1 MKQIW
6 RIYKTDLRN
15 VAKHWAAIVIVV
27 GLMILPSLYAWF
39 NIKASWDPYGN
50 TKEVPIAVSNEDAG
64 SNLRGKDINIG
75 NEIVDSLKKNKNLG
89 WKFVDEKQAIYGV
102 ERGDYYASIT
112 IPKDFSEKIATVLD
126 ENPQKPELDYYVNEK
141 VNAIAP
147 KITAKGASG
156 ITEEISKNFVKTA
169 NGEIFKIFND
179 LGIDLETNLP
189 SIEKVKDLVFK
200 LEAQFPEMNTLMDKA
215 LDDATRAEDVVKV
228 AQKELP
234 VVESVMNDGQE
245 ALGNL
250 DKFFARNDETLNRAP
265 GTIKNNL
272 TVMKQGLDAAAEI
285 TDYLKNP
292 SFDFNLT
299 LPDPAKLPE
308 LPNIT
313 IPQIPQIPRI
323 PEIPALPEVNGEGY
337 KNIAKN
343 INQTVNNVFSS
354 IRVGTTYA
362 QGVINGLQNGNFDPE
377 KAKQDLNKVSE
388 TLQGRADSVSYLID
402 IFTKFKEFAPT
413 DSGKDF
419 FQKRI
424 DKLTNLKSAIENAN
438 GGVKDIANIIGT
450 GQEVKQDVRDAA
462 NKKLDA
468 INNLVNQAEADYN
481 ATFVAD
487 FEKAVSTAEQLK
499 DKAEGVKEGAQQL
512 RGNLNQDIKKAN
524 ELVNQTNELVNQTN
538 EALDNGREKYD
549 KAVSDYSR
557 LKTELEKAREDLSNK
572 GVNGLDST
580 KVALNDLNGQF
591 KAGWNLVN
599 DMIPVLESTNK
610 VLADVNSDKNL
621 NGTIAKLNK
630 AKDGLQK
637 GMDLT
642 DKGIDAIN
650 KGQKPAADVIESINE
665 VSKNV
670 SGQIGDILA
679 KYDSEITPNFNA
691 AIARTKE
698 MSKNT
703 SQILKEADKKLPDVK
718 KILEDSSKG
727 LVDGKKKLA
736 DIKAEMPAT
745 EKKIKELADKI
756 RDFESEEDLKDIIR
770 LLKNDVEKQ
779 SDYFANPVNLKEN
792 KLFAMPNYG
801 SAMSPFYTV
810 LALWVGALLM
820 VSLLTVEVHEEGAN
834 YKSHEIYFGRLLT
847 FLTIGLSQAFIVSMG
862 DIFLLGTYVVD
873 KFWFVLFSLF
883 IGGVFVCIVYSLV
896 SIFGNVGKSMA
907 IILLVLQVAGSG
919 GTFPIQMTPA
929 FFQAIYPFLPFTY
942 AISAIRE
949 TVGGMLWDIV
959 TRDLLV
965 LSAFVVVMIVAA
977 LLLKTPINK
986 SSEKFVENAKGS
998 KIIH

>member
-15 VAKHWAAIVIVV
+15 VAKHWAAIVIVL

-50 TKEVPIAVSNEDAG
+50 TKEVPIAVSNQDAG

-75 NEIVDSLKKNKNLG
+75 DEIVDSLKKNKNLG
-89 WKFVDEKQAIYGV
+89 WKFVDQKQAIYGV

-234 VVESVMNDGQE
+234 VVESVINDGQDT
-245 ALGNL
+245 LKSL
-250 DKFFARNDETLNRAP
+250 DAFFARNDETLNRAP

-272 TVMKQGLDAAAEI
+272 IAMQTGLNGAAAI
-285 TDYLKNP
+285 TDFLKNP
-292 SFDFNLT
+292 SVDFNLA
-299 LPDPAKLPE
+299 LPDPSKFPV

-313 IPQIPQIPRI
+313 IPQIP
-323 PEIPALPEVNGEGY
+323 ELPQVNGQLY
-337 KNIAKN
+337 KDIAKN
-343 INQTVNNVFSS
+343 IDQTVNNVFGS

-388 TLQGRADSVSYLID
+388 NLQGRVDSVSYLID
-402 IFTKFKEFAPT
+402 VFTKFKESAPT

-419 FQKRI
+419 FQRRI

-450 GQEVKQDVRDAA
+450 GQEVKQDVRDAT

-499 DKAEGVKEGAQQL
+499 DKAGNAQQ
-512 RGNLNQDIKKAN
+512 NLNQEIKKVN
-524 ELVNQTNELVNQTN
+524 EI
-538 EALDNGREKYD
+538 LDNGREGYD
-549 KAVSDYSR
+549 QAVNNYSR
-557 LKTELEKAREDLSNK
+557 LKTELGKAREDLNNK
-572 GVNGLDST
+572 GINGLDST
-580 KVALNDLNGQF
+580 KVALNDIRGELQ
-591 KAGWNLVN
+591 AGKNLVN
-599 DMIPVLESTNK
+599 DMIPVMENANK
-610 VLADVNSDKNL
+610 VLADVNSDKNM
-621 NGTIAKLNK
+621 NNTIAKLNK
-630 AKDGLQK
+630 LKDGFQK
-637 GMDLT
+637 GIDLT

-650 KGQKPAADVIESINE
+650 KGQKPAADVIESINA
-665 VSKNV
+665 VSK
-670 SGQIGDILA
+670 STSAQIGDILA

-718 KILEDSSKG
+718 KLLEDSSKG
-727 LVDGKKKLA
+727 LVDGRKKLA
-736 DIKAEMPAT
+736 DIKAEMPET
-745 EKKIKELADKI
+745 EKKIKELANKI

>member
-50 TKEVPIAVSNEDAG
+50 TKEVPIAVSNQDAG

-75 NEIVDSLKKNKNLG
+75 DEIVDSLKKNKKLG

-215 LDDATRAEDVVKV
+215 LDDATRAEDIVKV

-234 VVESVMNDGQE
+234 VVESVINDGQDT
-245 ALGNL
+245 LKSL
-250 DKFFARNDETLNRAP
+250 DAFFARNDETLNRAP

-272 TVMKQGLDAAAEI
+272 IAMQTGLNSAAAI
-285 TDYLKNP
+285 TDFLKNP
-292 SFDFNLT
+292 SFDFNMA
-299 LPDPAKLPE
+299 LPDPSKFPV

-313 IPQIPQIPRI
+313 IPQIP
-323 PEIPALPEVNGEGY
+323 ELPQVNGQLY
-337 KNIAKN
+337 KDIAKN
-343 INQTVNNVFSS
+343 IDQTVNNVFGS

-388 TLQGRADSVSYLID
+388 NLQGRVDSVSYVID
-402 IFTKFKEFAPT
+402 IFTKFKESAPT

-450 GQEVKQDVRDAA
+450 GQEVKQDVRDAT
-462 NKKLDA
+462 NQKLNA

-499 DKAEGVKEGAQQL
+499 DKAGNAQQ
-512 RGNLNQDIKKAN
+512 NLNQEIKKVN
-524 ELVNQTNELVNQTN
+524 EI
-538 EALDNGREKYD
+538 LDNGREGYD
-549 KAVSDYSR
+549 QAVNNYSR

-591 KAGWNLVN
+591 KAGLNLVN
-599 DMIPVLESTNK
+599 DMIPVMENTNK
-610 VLADVNSDKNL
+610 VLADVNSDKNT
-621 NGTIAKLNK
+621 NNMISNLNK
-630 AKDGLQK
+630 IKDGLQK
-637 GMDLT
+637 GIDLT

-650 KGQKPAADVIESINE
+650 KGQKPAADVIESINK

-679 KYDSEITPNFNA
+679 KYDSEIVPNFNE

-718 KILEDSSKG
+718 KLLEDSSKG

>member
-15 VAKHWAAIVIVV
+15 VAKHWAAIVIVL

-50 TKEVPIAVSNEDAG
+50 TKEVPIAVSNQDAG

-75 NEIVDSLKKNKNLG
+75 KEIVDSLKKNKNLG

-126 ENPQKPELDYYVNEK
+126 ENPKKPELDYYVNEK

-234 VVESVMNDGQE
+234 VVESVINDGQE

-250 DKFFARNDETLNRAP
+250 DKFFANNDETLKNAP
-265 GTIKNNL
+265 GTMRNNL
-272 TVMKQGLDAAAEI
+272 TVAKDVMDKANAFTNFLMNPGIDLSGMKG
-285 TDYLKNP
+285 
-292 SFDFNLT
+292 
-299 LPDPAKLPE
+299 LPE
-308 LPNIT
+308 F
-313 IPQIPQIPRI
+313 
-323 PEIPALPEVNGEGY
+323 PARPDLSKMNDEGY
-337 KNIAKN
+337 KNIARN
-343 INQTVNNVFSS
+343 INQTVNNVLNSA
-354 IRVGTTYA
+354 RAGTAY
-362 QGVINGLQNGNFDPE
+362 GKSVVNGLQNGQFDPE
-377 KAKQDLNKVSE
+377 KAKQDLNAVSE
-388 TLQGRADSVSYLID
+388 NLQGRTDSIAYLINV
-402 IFTKFKEFAPT
+402 FTELQKSATT
-413 DSGKDF
+413 DFGQSF
-419 FQKRI
+419 FQGRV
-424 DKLTNLKSAIENAN
+424 DRLTKLKSGMENAN
-438 GGVKDIANIIGT
+438 KGIKDIVNVIGT
-450 GQEVKQDVRDAA
+450 GQEVKKDVTDVANQKLDAA
-462 NKKLDA
+462 NGLID
-468 INNLVNQAEADYN
+468 QAEKDYN
-481 ATFVAD
+481 ETFVAD
-487 FEKAVSTAEQLK
+487 YKKAVSTVDQA
-499 DKAEGVKEGAQQL
+499 KADANEAYDSVKNEYEKAKNNLEGVIA
-512 RGNLNQDIKKAN
+512 D
-524 ELVNQTNELVNQTN
+524 VNN
-538 EALDNGREKYD
+538 R
-549 KAVSDYSR
+549 
-557 LKTELEKAREDLSNK
+557 

-580 KVALNDLNGQF
+580 KVALNDLNGQLQ
-591 KAGWNLVN
+591 ATNNLIG
-599 DMIPVLESTNK
+599 DAIPVLESTNK
-610 VLADVNSDKNL
+610 VLADVNSGKNL
-621 NGTIAKLNK
+621 NGGIAKLNK
-630 AKDGLQK
+630 IQNSVQ
-637 GMDLT
+637 
-642 DKGIDAIN
+642 KGIDATNKATTLIN
-650 KGQKPAADVIESINE
+650 NGQKPTKEVVESINE
-665 VSKNV
+665 ATKNA
-670 SGQIGDILA
+670 SAQLGDFLA
-679 KYDSEITPNFNA
+679 TYDSEIVPNFNT
-691 AIARTKE
+691 AIERTKR

-718 KILEDSSKG
+718 KLLEDSSKG

-736 DIKAEMPAT
+736 DIKAEMPET
-745 EKKIKELADKI
+745 EKKIKELANKI

>member
-15 VAKHWAAIVIVV
+15 VAKHWAAIVIVL

-50 TKEVPIAVSNEDAG
+50 TKEVPIAVSNQDAG

-75 NEIVDSLKKNKNLG
+75 KEIVDSLKKNKNLG

-234 VVESVMNDGQE
+234 VVESVINDGQE

-250 DKFFARNDETLNRAP
+250 DKFFANNDETLKNAP
-265 GTIKNNL
+265 GTMRNNL
-272 TVMKQGLDAAAEI
+272 TVAKDVMDKANAFTNFLMNPGIDLSGMKG
-285 TDYLKNP
+285 
-292 SFDFNLT
+292 
-299 LPDPAKLPE
+299 LPE
-308 LPNIT
+308 F
-313 IPQIPQIPRI
+313 
-323 PEIPALPEVNGEGY
+323 PARPDLSKMNDEGY
-337 KNIAKN
+337 KNIARN
-343 INQTVNNVFSS
+343 INQTVNNVLNSA
-354 IRVGTTYA
+354 RAGTAY
-362 QGVINGLQNGNFDPE
+362 GKSVVNGLQNGQFDPE
-377 KAKQDLNKVSE
+377 KAKQDLNAVSVN
-388 TLQGRADSVSYLID
+388 LQGRTDSIAYLINV
-402 IFTKFKEFAPT
+402 FTELQKSATT
-413 DSGKDF
+413 DFGQSF
-419 FQKRI
+419 FQGRV
-424 DKLTNLKSAIENAN
+424 DRLTKLKSGMENAN
-438 GGVKDIANIIGT
+438 KGIKDIVNVIGT
-450 GQEVKQDVRDAA
+450 GQEVKKDVTDVANQKLDAA
-462 NKKLDA
+462 NGLID
-468 INNLVNQAEADYN
+468 QAEKDYN
-481 ATFVAD
+481 ETFVAD
-487 FEKAVSTAEQLK
+487 YKKAVSTVDQA
-499 DKAEGVKEGAQQL
+499 KADANEAYDSVKNEYEKAKNNLEGVIA
-512 RGNLNQDIKKAN
+512 D
-524 ELVNQTNELVNQTN
+524 VNN
-538 EALDNGREKYD
+538 R
-549 KAVSDYSR
+549 
-557 LKTELEKAREDLSNK
+557 

-580 KVALNDLNGQF
+580 KVALNDLNGQLQ
-591 KAGWNLVN
+591 ATNNLIG
-599 DMIPVLESTNK
+599 DAIPVLESTNK
-610 VLADVNSDKNL
+610 VLADVNSGKNL
-621 NGTIAKLNK
+621 NGGIAKLNK
-630 AKDGLQK
+630 IQNSVQ
-637 GMDLT
+637 
-642 DKGIDAIN
+642 KGIDATNKATTLIN
-650 KGQKPAADVIESINE
+650 NGQKPTKEVVESINE
-665 VSKNV
+665 ATKNA
-670 SGQIGDILA
+670 SAQLGDFLA
-679 KYDSEITPNFNA
+679 TYDSEIVPNFNT
-691 AIARTKE
+691 AIERTKR

-718 KILEDSSKG
+718 KLLEDSSKG

-736 DIKAEMPAT
+736 DIKAEMPET

>member
-15 VAKHWAAIVIVV
+15 VAKHWAAIVIVL

-50 TKEVPIAVSNEDAG
+50 TKEVPIAVSNQDAG

-75 NEIVDSLKKNKNLG
+75 KEIVDSLKKNKNLG

-234 VVESVMNDGQE
+234 VVESVINDGQE

-250 DKFFARNDETLNRAP
+250 DKFFARNDETLQRAP

-272 TVMKQGLDAAAEI
+272 IVMQKGLDGAAAI
-285 TDYLKNP
+285 TDFLKNP
-292 SFDFNLT
+292 SLDFNLA
-299 LPDPAKLPE
+299 LPDPSKFPE

-313 IPQIPQIPRI
+313 IPQIPT
-323 PEIPALPEVNGEGY
+323 LPELPQVNGEGY

-343 INQTVNNVFSS
+343 IDQTVNNVFSS

-388 TLQGRADSVSYLID
+388 TLQGRADSVSYVID
-402 IFTKFKEFAPT
+402 VFTKFKESVPT

-450 GQEVKQDVRDAA
+450 GQEVKQDVRDAT

-499 DKAEGVKEGAQQL
+499 NKADNVKEDAQQL
-512 RGNLNQDIKKAN
+512 RGNLNQDINKAN
-524 ELVNQTNELVNQTN
+524 EILN
-538 EALDNGREKYD
+538 NGRENYD
-549 KAVSDYSR
+549 QAVADYAK
-557 LKTELEKAREDLSNK
+557 LKTSLEKAKEDLSNK

-580 KVALNDLNGQF
+580 KVALNELNGQF
-591 KAGWNLVN
+591 KASWNLAN

-621 NGTIAKLNK
+621 NGTISKLNK

-670 SGQIGDILA
+670 SAQLGDILA

-703 SQILKEADKKLPDVK
+703 TQILSEADKKLPDVK
-718 KILEDSSKG
+718 KLLEDSSKG
-727 LVDGKKKLA
+727 LVDGRKKLA
-736 DIKAEMPAT
+736 DIKADMPET

-834 YKSHEIYFGRLLT
+834 YKSHEVYFGRLLT

-929 FFQAIYPFLPFTY
+929 FFQALYPFLPFTY

-965 LSAFVVVMIVAA
+965 LSVFVVVMIVAA

>member
-50 TKEVPIAVSNEDAG
+50 TKEVPIAVSNQDAG

-75 NEIVDSLKKNKNLG
+75 DEIVDSLKKNKNLG

-234 VVESVMNDGQE
+234 VVESVINDGQDT
-245 ALGNL
+245 LKSL
-250 DKFFARNDETLNRAP
+250 DAFFARNDETLNRAP

-272 TVMKQGLDAAAEI
+272 IVIQTGLNGAAAI
-285 TDYLKNP
+285 TDFLKNP
-292 SFDFNLT
+292 SVDFNLA
-299 LPDPAKLPE
+299 LPDPATFPVLPD
-308 LPNIT
+308 IT
-313 IPQIPQIPRI
+313 IPQIP
-323 PEIPALPEVNGEGY
+323 ELPQVNGQLY
-337 KNIAKN
+337 KDIAKN
-343 INQTVNNVFSS
+343 IDQTVNNVFSS

-402 IFTKFKEFAPT
+402 VFTKFKESAPT

-450 GQEVKQDVRDAA
+450 GQEVKQDVRDAT

-499 DKAEGVKEGAQQL
+499 DKAGNAQQ
-512 RGNLNQDIKKAN
+512 NLNQEINK
-524 ELVNQTNELVNQTN
+524 TNEI
-538 EALDNGREKYD
+538 LDNGREKYD
-549 KAVSDYSR
+549 KAVNDYSR

-610 VLADVNSDKNL
+610 VLADVNSNKNMNNMISNL
-621 NGTIAKLNK
+621 NKV
-630 AKDGLQK
+630 KDGLQK
-637 GMDLT
+637 GIDLT

-650 KGQKPAADVIESINE
+650 KGQKPAADVIESINK
-665 VSKNV
+665 VSKDV
-670 SGQIGDILA
+670 SGQIGGILA
-679 KYDSEITPNFNA
+679 KYDSEIVPNFNE

-727 LVDGKKKLA
+727 LVDGKKKLT

-834 YKSHEIYFGRLLT
+834 YKSHEVYFGRLLT

>member
-50 TKEVPIAVSNEDAG
+50 TKEVPIAVSNQDAG

-75 NEIVDSLKKNKNLG
+75 DEIVDSLKKNKNLG

-234 VVESVMNDGQE
+234 VVESVINDGQDT
-245 ALGNL
+245 LKSL
-250 DKFFARNDETLNRAP
+250 DAFFARNDETLNRAP

-272 TVMKQGLDAAAEI
+272 IAMQTGLNGAAAI
-285 TDYLKNP
+285 TDFLKNP
-292 SFDFNLT
+292 SVDFNLA
-299 LPDPAKLPE
+299 LPDPSKFPV
-308 LPNIT
+308 LPNII
-313 IPQIPQIPRI
+313 IPQIP
-323 PEIPALPEVNGEGY
+323 ELPQVNGQLY
-337 KNIAKN
+337 KDIAKN
-343 INQTVNNVFSS
+343 IDQTVNNVFGS

-388 TLQGRADSVSYLID
+388 NLQGRVDSVSYLID
-402 IFTKFKEFAPT
+402 VFTKFKESAPT

-419 FQKRI
+419 FQRRI

-450 GQEVKQDVRDAA
+450 GQEVKQDVRDAT

-499 DKAEGVKEGAQQL
+499 DKAGNAQQ
-512 RGNLNQDIKKAN
+512 NLNQEIKKVN
-524 ELVNQTNELVNQTN
+524 EI
-538 EALDNGREKYD
+538 LDNGREGYD
-549 KAVSDYSR
+549 QAVNNYSR

-591 KAGWNLVN
+591 KAGLNLVN
-599 DMIPVLESTNK
+599 DMIPVMENANK
-610 VLADVNSDKNL
+610 VLADVNSDKNT
-621 NGTIAKLNK
+621 NNMISKLNK
-630 AKDGLQK
+630 VKDGLQK
-637 GMDLT
+637 GIDLT

-650 KGQKPAADVIESINE
+650 KGQKPAADIIESINE

-679 KYDSEITPNFNA
+679 KYDSEIVPNFNE

-718 KILEDSSKG
+718 KLLEDSSKG
-727 LVDGKKKLA
+727 LVDGRKKLA

>member
-15 VAKHWAAIVIVV
+15 VAKHWAAIVIVL

-50 TKEVPIAVSNEDAG
+50 TKEVPIAVSNQDAG

-75 NEIVDSLKKNKNLG
+75 KEIVDSLKKNKNLG

-126 ENPQKPELDYYVNEK
+126 ENPKKPELDYYVNEK

-250 DKFFARNDETLNRAP
+250 DKFFANNDATLKNAP
-265 GTIKNNL
+265 GTMRNNL
-272 TVMKQGLDAAAEI
+272 TVAKDVMDKANAFTNFLMNPGIDLSGMKG
-285 TDYLKNP
+285 
-292 SFDFNLT
+292 
-299 LPDPAKLPE
+299 LPE
-308 LPNIT
+308 F
-313 IPQIPQIPRI
+313 
-323 PEIPALPEVNGEGY
+323 PARPDLSKMNDEGY
-337 KNIAKN
+337 KNIARN
-343 INQTVNNVFSS
+343 INQTVNNVLNSA
-354 IRVGTTYA
+354 RAGTAY
-362 QGVINGLQNGNFDPE
+362 GKSVVNGLQNGQFDPE
-377 KAKQDLNKVSE
+377 KAKQDLNAVSE
-388 TLQGRADSVSYLID
+388 NLQGRTDSIAYLINV
-402 IFTKFKEFAPT
+402 FTELQKSATT
-413 DSGKDF
+413 DFGQSF
-419 FQKRI
+419 FQGRV
-424 DKLTNLKSAIENAN
+424 DRLTKLKSGMENAN
-438 GGVKDIANIIGT
+438 KGIKDIVNVIGT
-450 GQEVKQDVRDAA
+450 GQEVKKDVTDVANQKLDAA
-462 NKKLDA
+462 NGLID
-468 INNLVNQAEADYN
+468 QAEKDYN
-481 ATFVAD
+481 ETFVAD
-487 FEKAVSTAEQLK
+487 YKKAVSTVDQA
-499 DKAEGVKEGAQQL
+499 KADANEAYDSVKNEYEKAKNNLEGVIA
-512 RGNLNQDIKKAN
+512 D
-524 ELVNQTNELVNQTN
+524 VNN
-538 EALDNGREKYD
+538 R
-549 KAVSDYSR
+549 
-557 LKTELEKAREDLSNK
+557 

-580 KVALNDLNGQF
+580 KVALNDLNGQLQ
-591 KAGWNLVN
+591 ATNNLIG
-599 DMIPVLESTNK
+599 DAIPVLESTNK
-610 VLADVNSDKNL
+610 VLADVNSGKNL
-621 NGTIAKLNK
+621 NGGIAKLNK
-630 AKDGLQK
+630 IQSSVQ
-637 GMDLT
+637 
-642 DKGIDAIN
+642 KGIDATNKATTLIN
-650 KGQKPAADVIESINE
+650 NGQKPTKEVVESINE
-665 VSKNV
+665 ATKNA
-670 SGQIGDILA
+670 SAQLGDFLA
-679 KYDSEITPNFNA
+679 TYDSEIVPNFNT
-691 AIARTKE
+691 AIERTKR

-718 KILEDSSKG
+718 KLLEDSSKG
-727 LVDGKKKLA
+727 LVDGRKKLV
-736 DIKAEMPAT
+736 DIKAEMPET
-745 EKKIKELADKI
+745 EKKIKDLANKI
-756 RDFESEEDLKDIIR
+756 RDFESEEDIKDIIR

-834 YKSHEIYFGRLLT
+834 YKSHEVYFGRLLT

-919 GTFPIQMTPA
+919 GTFPIQMTPK

-959 TRDLLV
+959 IRDLLV
-965 LSAFVVVMIVAA
+965 LSVFVVVMIVAA

>member
-15 VAKHWAAIVIVV
+15 VAKHWAAIVIVL

-50 TKEVPIAVSNEDAG
+50 TKEVPIAVSNQDAG

-75 NEIVDSLKKNKNLG
+75 KEIVDSLKKNKNLG

-272 TVMKQGLDAAAEI
+272 TVMQQGLDAAAKI

-292 SFDFNLT
+292 AFDFNLT
-299 LPDPAKLPE
+299 LPDPAKLPV

-313 IPQIPQIPRI
+313 IPQIP
-323 PEIPALPEVNGEGY
+323 EIPALPQVNGEGY

-343 INQTVNNVFSS
+343 IDQTVNTVFNST
-354 IRVGTTYA
+354 RVGTAY
-362 QGVINGLQNGNFDPE
+362 VKSVMDGLQNKGVDPAVAQ
-377 KAKQDLNKVSE
+377 KNVQDASKL
-388 TLQGRADSVSYLID
+388 LQERIDSVSYLID
-402 IFTKFKEFAPT
+402 FFTAFKESASTEF
-413 DSGKDF
+413 GKQF
-419 FQKRI
+419 FGNRVES
-424 DKLTNLKSAIENAN
+424 LTVLKNSMVDAN
-438 GGVKDIANIIGT
+438 NRVKHVGDLISS
-450 GQEVKQDVRDAA
+450 GQEVKQDVRDAV
-462 NKKLDA
+462 NQKLDA
-468 INNLVNQAEADYN
+468 VNNLVNQAEKDYN

-499 DKAEGVKEGAQQL
+499 SKAENAQENAQQL
-512 RGNLNQDIKKAN
+512 RGNLNQDINKAN
-524 ELVNQTNELVNQTN
+524 EILN
-538 EALDNGREKYD
+538 NGREKYD
-549 KAVSDYSR
+549 KAVNDYSR

-580 KVALNDLNGQF
+580 KVALNDVNGQF

-630 AKDGLQK
+630 VKDGFQK
-637 GMDLT
+637 GIDLT

-650 KGQKPAADVIESINE
+650 KGQKPAADVIESINQ
-665 VSKNV
+665 VSKSV

-718 KILEDSSKG
+718 KLLEDSSKG

-736 DIKAEMPAT
+736 DIKAEMPET

>member
-15 VAKHWAAIVIVV
+15 VAKHWAAIVIVL
-27 GLMILPSLYAWF
+27 GLMVLPSLYAWF

-50 TKEVPIAVSNEDAG
+50 TKGIQIAVSNQDVG

-75 NEIVDSLKKNKNLG
+75 KEIVDSLKKDKNFG

-102 ERGDYYASIT
+102 ERGDYSASIT
-112 IPKDFSEKIATVLD
+112 IPKDFSEKIATVLN
-126 ENPQKPELDYYVNEK
+126 ENPEKPEIEYYVNEK

-156 ITEEISKNFVKTA
+156 LTEEISKNFVKTA
-169 NGEIFKIFND
+169 NGEIFEIFND

-234 VVESVMNDGQE
+234 VVESVINDGQD
-245 ALGNL
+245 ALKSL
-250 DKFFARNDETLNRAP
+250 DTFFARNDETLKRAP

-272 TVMKQGLDAAAEI
+272 IVMQQGLDGAAKI

-292 SFDFNLT
+292 AFDFNLT
-299 LPDPAKLPE
+299 LPDPSQFPE
-308 LPNIT
+308 LPAIN
-313 IPQIPQIPRI
+313 IPQI
-323 PEIPALPEVNGEGY
+323 PEIPALPQVNGEGY

-343 INQTVNNVFSS
+343 IDQTVKNVFNST
-354 IRVGTTYA
+354 RVGTAY
-362 QGVINGLQNGNFDPE
+362 VKSVMDGLQNKGVDPTVAQ
-377 KAKQDLNKVSE
+377 KNVQDASKL
-388 TLQGRADSVSYLID
+388 LQDRIDSVSYLID
-402 IFTKFKEFAPT
+402 FFTAFKESAST
-413 DSGKDF
+413 DFGKQF
-419 FQKRI
+419 FGNRAES
-424 DKLTNLKSAIENAN
+424 LKVLKNSMVDVNN
-438 GGVKDIANIIGT
+438 RVKHVGDLISS
-450 GQEVKQDVRDAA
+450 GQEVKQDVRDGI
-462 NKKLDA
+462 NQKLDTV
-468 INNLVNQAEADYN
+468 NNLANQAEKDYN

-499 DKAEGVKEGAQQL
+499 NKAENVQEDAQQL
-512 RGNLNQDIKKAN
+512 RGNLNQEINKAN
-524 ELVNQTNELVNQTN
+524 EILN
-538 EALDNGREKYD
+538 NGRDRYD
-549 KAVSDYSR
+549 QAVTDYAKI
-557 LKTELEKAREDLSNK
+557 KTNLEKANKDLSNK

-591 KAGWNLVN
+591 QAGWNLVN
-599 DMIPVLESTNK
+599 DMIPVMENTNK
-610 VLADVNSDKNL
+610 VLADVNSDNNL

-642 DKGIDAIN
+642 NKGIDAIN

-665 VSKNV
+665 VSKSV

-679 KYDSEITPNFNA
+679 KYDSEIVPNFNE

-703 SQILKEADKKLPDVK
+703 TQILNEANKKLPDVK

-727 LVDGKKKLA
+727 LVDGKKKLT
-736 DIKAEMPAT
+736 DIKAEMPET
-745 EKKIKELADKI
+745 EKKIKDLANKI
-756 RDFESEEDLKDIIR
+756 RDFESEEDIKDIIR

-919 GTFPIQMTPA
+919 GTFPIQMTPP

-959 TRDLLV
+959 IRDLLV
-965 LSAFVVVMIVAA
+965 LSAFVVVIVVAA
-977 LLLKTPINK
+977 ILLKTPINK

>member
-1 MKQIW
+1 
-6 RIYKTDLRN
+6 
-15 VAKHWAAIVIVV
+15 
-27 GLMILPSLYAWF
+27 
-39 NIKASWDPYGN
+39 
-50 TKEVPIAVSNEDAG
+50 
-64 SNLRGKDINIG
+64 
-75 NEIVDSLKKNKNLG
+75 
-89 WKFVDEKQAIYGV
+89 
-102 ERGDYYASIT
+102 
-112 IPKDFSEKIATVLD
+112 
-126 ENPQKPELDYYVNEK
+126 
-141 VNAIAP
+141 
-147 KITAKGASG
+147 
-156 ITEEISKNFVKTA
+156 
-169 NGEIFKIFND
+169 
-179 LGIDLETNLP
+179 
-189 SIEKVKDLVFK
+189 
-200 LEAQFPEMNTLMDKA
+200 
-215 LDDATRAEDVVKV
+215 
-228 AQKELP
+228 
-234 VVESVMNDGQE
+234 
-245 ALGNL
+245 
-250 DKFFARNDETLNRAP
+250 
-265 GTIKNNL
+265 
-272 TVMKQGLDAAAEI
+272 
-285 TDYLKNP
+285 
-292 SFDFNLT
+292 
-299 LPDPAKLPE
+299 
-308 LPNIT
+308 
-313 IPQIPQIPRI
+313 
-323 PEIPALPEVNGEGY
+323 
-337 KNIAKN
+337 
-343 INQTVNNVFSS
+343 
-354 IRVGTTYA
+354 
-362 QGVINGLQNGNFDPE
+362 
-377 KAKQDLNKVSE
+377 
-388 TLQGRADSVSYLID
+388 
-402 IFTKFKEFAPT
+402 
-413 DSGKDF
+413 
-419 FQKRI
+419 
-424 DKLTNLKSAIENAN
+424 
-438 GGVKDIANIIGT
+438 
-450 GQEVKQDVRDAA
+450 DVRDAV
-462 NKKLDA
+462 NQKLDA
-468 INNLVNQAEADYN
+468 VNNLVNQAEKDYN

-499 DKAEGVKEGAQQL
+499 SKAENAQENAQQL
-512 RGNLNQDIKKAN
+512 RGNLNQDINKAN
-524 ELVNQTNELVNQTN
+524 EILN
-538 EALDNGREKYD
+538 NGREKYD
-549 KAVSDYSR
+549 KAVNDYSR

-591 KAGWNLVN
+591 KASWNLVN

-621 NGTIAKLNK
+621 NGTISKLNK

-650 KGQKPAADVIESINE
+650 KGQKPAADVIESINQ
-665 VSKNV
+665 VSKSV

-718 KILEDSSKG
+718 KLLEDSSKG

>member
-15 VAKHWAAIVIVV
+15 VAKHWAAIVIVL

-50 TKEVPIAVSNEDAG
+50 TKGIQIAVSNQDVG

-75 NEIVDSLKKNKNLG
+75 EEIVDSLKKDKNFG

-102 ERGDYYASIT
+102 ERGDYSASIT
-112 IPKDFSEKIATVLD
+112 IPKDFSEKIATVLN

-156 ITEEISKNFVKTA
+156 LTEEVSKNFVKTA

-250 DKFFARNDETLNRAP
+250 DKFFANNDQTLQNAP
-265 GTIKNNL
+265 GTMRNNL
-272 TVMKQGLDAAAEI
+272 TVAKDVMDKANAVTNFLMNPGVDLSGMKG
-285 TDYLKNP
+285 
-292 SFDFNLT
+292 
-299 LPDPAKLPE
+299 LPE
-308 LPNIT
+308 F
-313 IPQIPQIPRI
+313 
-323 PEIPALPEVNGEGY
+323 PARPDLSKLNDEGY
-337 KNIAKN
+337 KNIARN
-343 INQTVNNVFSS
+343 LNQTVNNVLNSA
-354 IRVGTTYA
+354 RAGTSY
-362 QGVINGLQNGNFDPE
+362 GKSVVNGLQNGQFDPE
-377 KAKQDLNKVSE
+377 KAKQDLNAVSE
-388 TLQGRADSVSYLID
+388 NLQGRTDSVAYLINV
-402 IFTKFKEFAPT
+402 FTELQKSATT
-413 DSGKDF
+413 DFGQSF
-419 FQKRI
+419 FQGRV
-424 DKLTNLKSAIENAN
+424 DRLTKLKSGMENAN
-438 GGVKDIANIIGT
+438 NGIKDIVNVIGT
-450 GQEVKQDVRDAA
+450 GQEVKKDVTDAA
-462 NKKLDA
+462 NQKLDA
-468 INNLVNQAEADYN
+468 ANGLIDQAEKDYN
-481 ATFVAD
+481 ETFVAD
-487 FEKAVSTAEQLK
+487 YKKAVSTVDQA
-499 DKAEGVKEGAQQL
+499 KA
-512 RGNLNQDIKKAN
+512 DAN
-524 ELVNQTNELVNQTN
+524 EAYDTVKNE
-538 EALDNGREKYD
+538 YD
-549 KAVSDYSR
+549 KAKNTFEGVIADVNNR
-557 LKTELEKAREDLSNK
+557 

-580 KVALNDLNGQF
+580 KVALNDLNGQLQAT
-591 KAGWNLVN
+591 KNLIG
-599 DMIPVLESTNK
+599 DAIPVLESTNK

-621 NGTIAKLNK
+621 NNGIAKLNK
-630 AKDGLQK
+630 AQN
-637 GMDLT
+637 T
-642 DKGIDAIN
+642 VQKGIDATNKATTLIN
-650 KGQKPAADVIESINE
+650 NGQKPTKEVVESINE
-665 VSKNV
+665 ATKNA
-670 SGQIGDILA
+670 SAQLGDFLA
-679 KYDSEITPNFNA
+679 TYDSEIVPNFNT
-691 AIARTKE
+691 AIERTKR

-703 SQILKEADKKLPDVK
+703 TQILSEADKKLPDVK
-718 KILEDSSKG
+718 KLLEDSSKG
-727 LVDGKKKLA
+727 LVDGRKKLA
-736 DIKAEMPAT
+736 DIKAEMPET

-756 RDFESEEDLKDIIR
+756 RDFESEEDIKDIIR

-834 YKSHEIYFGRLLT
+834 YKSHEVYFGRLLT

-919 GTFPIQMTPA
+919 GTFPIQMTPP

-965 LSAFVVVMIVAA
+965 LSVFVVVMIVAA

>member
-1 MKQIW
+1 MITSMKQIW

-50 TKEVPIAVSNEDAG
+50 TKEVPIAVSNQDAG

-75 NEIVDSLKKNKNLG
+75 DEIVDSLKKNKNLG

-234 VVESVMNDGQE
+234 VVESVINDGQDT
-245 ALGNL
+245 LKSL
-250 DKFFARNDETLNRAP
+250 DAFFARNDETLNRAP

-272 TVMKQGLDAAAEI
+272 IAMQTGLNSAAAI
-285 TDYLKNP
+285 TDFLKNP
-292 SFDFNLT
+292 SFDFNMA
-299 LPDPAKLPE
+299 LPDPSKFPV

-313 IPQIPQIPRI
+313 IPQIP
-323 PEIPALPEVNGEGY
+323 ELPQVNGQLY
-337 KNIAKN
+337 KDIAKN
-343 INQTVNNVFSS
+343 IDQTVNNVFGS

-388 TLQGRADSVSYLID
+388 NLQGRVDSVSYVID
-402 IFTKFKEFAPT
+402 IFTKFKESAPT

-450 GQEVKQDVRDAA
+450 GQEVKQDVRDAT
-462 NKKLDA
+462 NQKLNA

-499 DKAEGVKEGAQQL
+499 DKAGNAQQ
-512 RGNLNQDIKKAN
+512 NLNQEIKKVN
-524 ELVNQTNELVNQTN
+524 EI
-538 EALDNGREKYD
+538 LDNGREGYD
-549 KAVSDYSR
+549 QAVNNYSR

-591 KAGWNLVN
+591 KAGLNLVN
-599 DMIPVLESTNK
+599 DMIPVMENTNK
-610 VLADVNSDKNL
+610 VLADVNSDKNT
-621 NGTIAKLNK
+621 NNMISNLNK
-630 AKDGLQK
+630 IKDGLQK
-637 GMDLT
+637 GIDLT

-650 KGQKPAADVIESINE
+650 KGQKPAADVIESINK

-679 KYDSEITPNFNA
+679 KYDSEIVPNFNE

-718 KILEDSSKG
+718 KLLEDSSKG
-727 LVDGKKKLA
+727 LVDGRKKLA

>member
-15 VAKHWAAIVIVV
+15 VAKHWAAIVIVL

-50 TKEVPIAVSNEDAG
+50 TKEVPIAVSNQDAG

-75 NEIVDSLKKNKNLG
+75 KEIVDSLKKNKNLG

-126 ENPQKPELDYYVNEK
+126 ENPKKPELDYYVNEK

-215 LDDATRAEDVVKV
+215 LDDATRAEDIVKV

-250 DKFFARNDETLNRAP
+250 DKFFARNDETLQRAP

-272 TVMKQGLDAAAEI
+272 MVMQKGLDGAAAI
-285 TDYLKNP
+285 TDFLKNP
-292 SFDFNLT
+292 SLDFNLA
-299 LPDPAKLPE
+299 LPDPSKFPD

-313 IPQIPQIPRI
+313 IPQIPT
-323 PEIPALPEVNGEGY
+323 LPELPQVNGEGY

-388 TLQGRADSVSYLID
+388 NLQGRADSVSYLID
-402 IFTKFKEFAPT
+402 VFTKFKEFAPT

-499 DKAEGVKEGAQQL
+499 NKADNVKEDAQQL
-512 RGNLNQDIKKAN
+512 RGNLNQDINKAN
-524 ELVNQTNELVNQTN
+524 EILN
-538 EALDNGREKYD
+538 NGRENYD
-549 KAVSDYSR
+549 QAVADYAK
-557 LKTELEKAREDLSNK
+557 LKTSLEKAKEDLSNK

-580 KVALNDLNGQF
+580 KVALNELNGQF
-591 KAGWNLVN
+591 KASWNLVN

-621 NGTIAKLNK
+621 NGTISKLNK

-650 KGQKPAADVIESINE
+650 KGQKPAADVIESINQ
-665 VSKNV
+665 VSKSV

-718 KILEDSSKG
+718 KLLEDSSKG

-862 DIFLLGTYVVD
+862 DIFLLGTYVVN

-965 LSAFVVVMIVAA
+965 LSVFVVVMIVAA

>member
-1 MKQIW
+1 RPLGPPTW
-6 RIYKTDLRN
+6 
-15 VAKHWAAIVIVV
+15 
-27 GLMILPSLYAWF
+27 
-39 NIKASWDPYGN
+39 
-50 TKEVPIAVSNEDAG
+50 
-64 SNLRGKDINIG
+64 KDINIG
-75 NEIVDSLKKNKNLG
+75 DEIVDSLKKNKNLG

-112 IPKDFSEKIATVLD
+112 IPKDFSKKIATVLD

-234 VVESVMNDGQE
+234 VVESVINDGQDT
-245 ALGNL
+245 LKSL
-250 DKFFARNDETLNRAP
+250 DAFFARNDGTLNRAP

-272 TVMKQGLDAAAEI
+272 IAMQTGLNGAAAI
-285 TDYLKNP
+285 TDFLKNP
-292 SFDFNLT
+292 SVDFNLA
-299 LPDPAKLPE
+299 LPDPATFPVLPD
-308 LPNIT
+308 IT
-313 IPQIPQIPRI
+313 IPQIP
-323 PEIPALPEVNGEGY
+323 ELPQVNGQLY
-337 KNIAKN
+337 KDIAKN
-343 INQTVNNVFSS
+343 IDQTVNNVFGS

-388 TLQGRADSVSYLID
+388 NLQGRVDSVSYLID
-402 IFTKFKEFAPT
+402 VFTKFKESAPT

-424 DKLTNLKSAIENAN
+424 DKLTNLKSAIDNAN

-450 GQEVKQDVRDAA
+450 GQEVKQDLRDAT

-499 DKAEGVKEGAQQL
+499 DKAGNAQQ
-512 RGNLNQDIKKAN
+512 NLNQEINK
-524 ELVNQTNELVNQTN
+524 TNEI
-538 EALDNGREKYD
+538 LDNGREKYD
-549 KAVSDYSR
+549 KAVNDYSR
-557 LKTELEKAREDLSNK
+557 LKTELGKAREDLNNK

-591 KAGWNLVN
+591 KAGRNLVN
-599 DMIPVLESTNK
+599 DMIPVMENANK
-610 VLADVNSDKNL
+610 VLADVNSDKNM
-621 NGTIAKLNK
+621 NNMISKLNK
-630 AKDGLQK
+630 VKDGFQK
-637 GMDLT
+637 GIDLT

-679 KYDSEITPNFNA
+679 KYDSEIVPNFNE

-703 SQILKEADKKLPDVK
+703 TQILNDADKKLPDVK
-718 KILEDSSKG
+718 KLLEDSSKG
-727 LVDGKKKLA
+727 LVDGKS
-736 DIKAEMPAT
+736 
-745 EKKIKELADKI
+745 
-756 RDFESEEDLKDIIR
+756 R
-770 LLKNDVEKQ
+770 
-779 SDYFANPVNLKEN
+779 
-792 KLFAMPNYG
+792 
-801 SAMSPFYTV
+801 
-810 LALWVGALLM
+810 
-820 VSLLTVEVHEEGAN
+820 
-834 YKSHEIYFGRLLT
+834 
-847 FLTIGLSQAFIVSMG
+847 
-862 DIFLLGTYVVD
+862 
-873 KFWFVLFSLF
+873 
-883 IGGVFVCIVYSLV
+883 
-896 SIFGNVGKSMA
+896 
-907 IILLVLQVAGSG
+907 
-919 GTFPIQMTPA
+919 
-929 FFQAIYPFLPFTY
+929 
-942 AISAIRE
+942 
-949 TVGGMLWDIV
+949 
-959 TRDLLV
+959 
-965 LSAFVVVMIVAA
+965 
-977 LLLKTPINK
+977 
-986 SSEKFVENAKGS
+986 
-998 KIIH
+998 

>member
-15 VAKHWAAIVIVV
+15 VAKHWAAIVIVL

-50 TKEVPIAVSNEDAG
+50 TKEVPIAVSNQDAG

-75 NEIVDSLKKNKNLG
+75 KEIVDSLKKNKNLG

-126 ENPQKPELDYYVNEK
+126 ENPKKPELDYYVNEK

-250 DKFFARNDETLNRAP
+250 DKFFAKNDETLNRAP

-272 TVMKQGLDAAAEI
+272 MVMQKGLDGAAAI
-285 TDYLKNP
+285 TDFLKNP
-292 SFDFNLT
+292 SLDFNLA
-299 LPDPAKLPE
+299 LPDPSKFPD

-313 IPQIPQIPRI
+313 IPQIPT
-323 PEIPALPEVNGEGY
+323 LPELPQVNGEGY

-388 TLQGRADSVSYLID
+388 NLQGRADSVSYLID
-402 IFTKFKEFAPT
+402 VFTKFKEFAPT

-424 DKLTNLKSAIENAN
+424 DKLTNLKSAIENTN

-499 DKAEGVKEGAQQL
+499 NKADNVKEDAQQL
-512 RGNLNQDIKKAN
+512 RGNLNQDINKAN
-524 ELVNQTNELVNQTN
+524 EILN
-538 EALDNGREKYD
+538 NGRENYD
-549 KAVSDYSR
+549 QAVADYAK
-557 LKTELEKAREDLSNK
+557 LKTSLEKAKEDLSNK

-580 KVALNDLNGQF
+580 KVALNELNGQF
-591 KAGWNLVN
+591 KASWNLVN

-621 NGTIAKLNK
+621 NGTISKLNK

-637 GMDLT
+637 GMELT

-650 KGQKPAADVIESINE
+650 KGQKPAADVIESINQ
-665 VSKNV
+665 VSKSV

-718 KILEDSSKG
+718 KLLEDSSKG

-959 TRDLLV
+959 IRDLLV
-965 LSAFVVVMIVAA
+965 LSVFVVVMIVAA

>member
-1 MKQIW
+1 MIAYMKQIW

-15 VAKHWAAIVIVV
+15 VAKHWAAIVIVL

-50 TKEVPIAVSNEDAG
+50 TKGIQIAVSNQDVG

-75 NEIVDSLKKNKNLG
+75 KEIVDSLKKDKNFG

-102 ERGDYYASIT
+102 ERGDYSASIT
-112 IPKDFSEKIATVLD
+112 IPKDFSEKIATVLN

-156 ITEEISKNFVKTA
+156 LTEEVSKNFVKTA
-169 NGEIFKIFND
+169 NGEIFEIFND

-200 LEAQFPEMNTLMDKA
+200 LEAQFPEMNTLVDKA

-234 VVESVMNDGQE
+234 VVESVINDGQE

-250 DKFFARNDETLNRAP
+250 DKFFARNDETLKRAP

-272 TVMKQGLDAAAEI
+272 IVMQKGLDGAAAI

-292 SFDFNLT
+292 AFDFNLT

-313 IPQIPQIPRI
+313 IPQIPT
-323 PEIPALPEVNGEGY
+323 LPELPQVNGEGY
-337 KNIAKN
+337 KNIATN
-343 INQTVNNVFSS
+343 IDQTVNNVFNST
-354 IRVGTTYA
+354 RVGTAY
-362 QGVINGLQNGNFDPE
+362 VKSVMDGLQNKGVDPTVAQ
-377 KAKQDLNKVSE
+377 KNVQDASKL
-388 TLQGRADSVSYLID
+388 LQDRIDSVSYLID
-402 IFTKFKEFAPT
+402 FFTTFKESAST
-413 DSGKDF
+413 DFGKQF
-419 FQKRI
+419 FGNRAES
-424 DKLTNLKSAIENAN
+424 LKVLKNSMVDAN
-438 GGVKDIANIIGT
+438 NRVKHVGDLISS
-450 GQEVKQDVRDAA
+450 GQEVKQDVRDAV
-462 NKKLDA
+462 NQKLDA
-468 INNLVNQAEADYN
+468 VNNLVNQAEKDYN

-499 DKAEGVKEGAQQL
+499 NKGENVKEDAQQL
-512 RGNLNQDIKKAN
+512 RGNLNQDINKAN
-524 ELVNQTNELVNQTN
+524 EILN
-538 EALDNGREKYD
+538 NGRENYD
-549 KAVSDYSR
+549 QAVTNYAK
-557 LKTELEKAREDLSNK
+557 LKTNLEKAREDLSNK

-599 DMIPVLESTNK
+599 DMIPVMESTNK
-610 VLADVNSDKNL
+610 VLGDVNSDKNL

-637 GMDLT
+637 GIDLT

-650 KGQKPAADVIESINE
+650 KGQKPAADVIESINQ

-679 KYDSEITPNFNA
+679 KYDSEIVPNFNA

-703 SQILKEADKKLPDVK
+703 SQILGEADKKLPDVK
-718 KILEDSSKG
+718 RLLEDSSKG
-727 LVDGKKKLA
+727 LVDGQKKIA

-745 EKKIKELADKI
+745 QKKIKELADKI
-756 RDFESEEDLKDIIR
+756 RDFESEEDIKDIIR

-834 YKSHEIYFGRLLT
+834 YKSHEVYFGRLLT

-919 GTFPIQMTPA
+919 GTFPIQMTPP

-965 LSAFVVVMIVAA
+965 LSVFVVVMIVAA

>member
-15 VAKHWAAIVIVV
+15 VAKHWAAIVIVL

-50 TKEVPIAVSNEDAG
+50 TKEVPIAVSNQDAG

-75 NEIVDSLKKNKNLG
+75 KEIVDSLKKNKNLG

-126 ENPQKPELDYYVNEK
+126 ENPKKPELDYYVNEK

-250 DKFFARNDETLNRAP
+250 DKFFANNDETLKNAP
-265 GTIKNNL
+265 GTMRNNL
-272 TVMKQGLDAAAEI
+272 TVAKDVMDKANAFTNFLMNPGIDLSGMKG
-285 TDYLKNP
+285 
-292 SFDFNLT
+292 
-299 LPDPAKLPE
+299 LPE
-308 LPNIT
+308 F
-313 IPQIPQIPRI
+313 
-323 PEIPALPEVNGEGY
+323 PARPDLSKMNDEGY
-337 KNIAKN
+337 KNIARN
-343 INQTVNNVFSS
+343 INQTVNNVLNSA
-354 IRVGTTYA
+354 RAGTAY
-362 QGVINGLQNGNFDPE
+362 GKSVVNGLQNGQFDPE
-377 KAKQDLNKVSE
+377 KAKQDLNAVSE
-388 TLQGRADSVSYLID
+388 NLQGRTDSIAYLINV
-402 IFTKFKEFAPT
+402 FTELQKSATT
-413 DSGKDF
+413 DFGQSF
-419 FQKRI
+419 FQGRV
-424 DKLTNLKSAIENAN
+424 DRLTKLKSGMENAN
-438 GGVKDIANIIGT
+438 KGIKDIVNVIGT
-450 GQEVKQDVRDAA
+450 GQEVKKDVTDVANQKLDAA
-462 NKKLDA
+462 NGLID
-468 INNLVNQAEADYN
+468 QAEKDYN
-481 ATFVAD
+481 ETFVAD
-487 FEKAVSTAEQLK
+487 YKKAVSTVDQA
-499 DKAEGVKEGAQQL
+499 KADANEAYDSVKNEYEKAKNNLEGVIA
-512 RGNLNQDIKKAN
+512 D
-524 ELVNQTNELVNQTN
+524 VNN
-538 EALDNGREKYD
+538 R
-549 KAVSDYSR
+549 
-557 LKTELEKAREDLSNK
+557 

-580 KVALNDLNGQF
+580 KVALNDLNGQLQ
-591 KAGWNLVN
+591 ATNNLIG
-599 DMIPVLESTNK
+599 DAIPVLESTNK
-610 VLADVNSDKNL
+610 VLADVNSGKNL
-621 NGTIAKLNK
+621 NGGIAKLNK
-630 AKDGLQK
+630 IQNSVQ
-637 GMDLT
+637 
-642 DKGIDAIN
+642 KGIDATNKATTLIN
-650 KGQKPAADVIESINE
+650 NGQKPTKEVVESINE
-665 VSKNV
+665 ATKNA
-670 SGQIGDILA
+670 SAQLGDFLA
-679 KYDSEITPNFNA
+679 TYDSEIVPNFNT
-691 AIARTKE
+691 AIERTKR

-718 KILEDSSKG
+718 KLLEDSSKG
-727 LVDGKKKLA
+727 LVDGKKKLV
-736 DIKAEMPAT
+736 DIKAEMPET
-745 EKKIKELADKI
+745 EKKIKDLANKI

>member
-15 VAKHWAAIVIVV
+15 VAKHWAAIVIVL

-50 TKEVPIAVSNEDAG
+50 TKEVPIAVSNQDAG

-75 NEIVDSLKKNKNLG
+75 KEIVDSLKKNKNLG

-234 VVESVMNDGQE
+234 VVESVINDGQDT
-245 ALGNL
+245 LKSL
-250 DKFFARNDETLNRAP
+250 DAFFARNDETLNRAP

-272 TVMKQGLDAAAEI
+272 IAMQTGLNGAAAI
-285 TDYLKNP
+285 TDFLKNP
-292 SFDFNLT
+292 SVDFNLA
-299 LPDPAKLPE
+299 LPDPSKLPE
-308 LPNIT
+308 LPNVT
-313 IPQIPQIPRI
+313 IPQIP
-323 PEIPALPEVNGEGY
+323 ALPELPQVNGEGY

-388 TLQGRADSVSYLID
+388 NLQDRADSVSYVID
-402 IFTKFKEFAPT
+402 VFTKFKESAST
-413 DSGKDF
+413 DFGKEF

-424 DKLTNLKSAIENAN
+424 ERLTSLKSAIENAN

-468 INNLVNQAEADYN
+468 INNLVNQAETDYN

-499 DKAEGVKEGAQQL
+499 NKAEGVKEDAQQL
-512 RGNLNQDIKKAN
+512 RGNLNQDINKAN
-524 ELVNQTNELVNQTN
+524 EILN
-538 EALDNGREKYD
+538 NGREAYD
-549 KAVSDYSR
+549 KAVNDYSR
-557 LKTELEKAREDLSNK
+557 LKTELGKAREDLNNK
-572 GVNGLDST
+572 GINGLDST
-580 KVALNDLNGQF
+580 KVALNDIRGELQ
-591 KAGWNLVN
+591 AGKNLVN
-599 DMIPVLESTNK
+599 DMIPVMENTNK
-610 VLADVNSDKNL
+610 VLADVNSDKNT
-621 NGTIAKLNK
+621 NNMISKLNK
-630 AKDGLQK
+630 LKDGLQK
-637 GMDLT
+637 AIDLT

-650 KGQKPAADVIESINE
+650 KGQKPAADVIESINA
-665 VSKNV
+665 VSK
-670 SGQIGDILA
+670 STSAQISDILA
-679 KYDSEITPNFNA
+679 KYDSEIVPNFNE

-919 GTFPIQMTPA
+919 GTFPIQMTPK

>member
-15 VAKHWAAIVIVV
+15 VAKHWAAIVIVL

-50 TKEVPIAVSNEDAG
+50 TKEVPIAVSNQDAG

-75 NEIVDSLKKNKNLG
+75 KEIVDSLKKNKNLG

-126 ENPQKPELDYYVNEK
+126 ENPKKPELDYYVNEK

-234 VVESVMNDGQE
+234 VVESVINDGQE

-272 TVMKQGLDAAAEI
+272 TVMQQGLDAAAKI

-292 SFDFNLT
+292 AFDFNLT
-299 LPDPAKLPE
+299 LPDPAKLPV

-313 IPQIPQIPRI
+313 IPQIP
-323 PEIPALPEVNGEGY
+323 EIPALPQVNGEGY

-343 INQTVNNVFSS
+343 IDQTVNTVFNST
-354 IRVGTTYA
+354 RVGTAY
-362 QGVINGLQNGNFDPE
+362 VKSVMDGLQNKGVDPAVAQ
-377 KAKQDLNKVSE
+377 KNVQDASKL
-388 TLQGRADSVSYLID
+388 LQERIDSVSYLID
-402 IFTKFKEFAPT
+402 FFTAFKESASTEF
-413 DSGKDF
+413 GKQF
-419 FQKRI
+419 FGNRVES
-424 DKLTNLKSAIENAN
+424 LTVLKNSMVDAN
-438 GGVKDIANIIGT
+438 NRVKHVGDLISS
-450 GQEVKQDVRDAA
+450 GQEVKQDVRDAV
-462 NKKLDA
+462 NQKLDA
-468 INNLVNQAEADYN
+468 VNNLVNQAEKDYN

-499 DKAEGVKEGAQQL
+499 SKAENAQENAQQL
-512 RGNLNQDIKKAN
+512 RGNLNQDINKAN
-524 ELVNQTNELVNQTN
+524 GILN
-538 EALDNGREKYD
+538 NGREKYD
-549 KAVSDYSR
+549 KAVNDYSR

-580 KVALNDLNGQF
+580 KVALNELNGQF
-591 KAGWNLVN
+591 KASWNLVN

-621 NGTIAKLNK
+621 NGTISKLNK

-637 GMDLT
+637 GMELT

-650 KGQKPAADVIESINE
+650 KGQKPAADVIESINQ
-665 VSKNV
+665 VSKSV

-703 SQILKEADKKLPDVK
+703 SQILSEADKKLPDVK
-718 KILEDSSKG
+718 KLLEDSSKG
-727 LVDGKKKLA
+727 LVDGRKKLA
-736 DIKAEMPAT
+736 DIKAEMPET

-834 YKSHEIYFGRLLT
+834 YKSHEVYFGRLLT

-929 FFQAIYPFLPFTY
+929 FFQALYPFLPFTY

>member
-15 VAKHWAAIVIVV
+15 VAKHWAAIVIVL

-50 TKEVPIAVSNEDAG
+50 TKEVPIAVSNQDAG

-75 NEIVDSLKKNKNLG
+75 DEIVDSLKKNKNLG

-234 VVESVMNDGQE
+234 VVESVINDGQDT
-245 ALGNL
+245 LKSL
-250 DKFFARNDETLNRAP
+250 DAFFARNDETLNRAP

-272 TVMKQGLDAAAEI
+272 IAIQTGLNGAAAI
-285 TDYLKNP
+285 TDFLKNP
-292 SFDFNLT
+292 SVDFNLA
-299 LPDPAKLPE
+299 LPDPATLPV
-308 LPNIT
+308 LPDIT
-313 IPQIPQIPRI
+313 IPQIPQIP
-323 PEIPALPEVNGEGY
+323 ELPQVNGEGY

-354 IRVGTTYA
+354 TRVGTAY
-362 QGVINGLQNGNFDPE
+362 VKSVMDGLQNNGVDPAVAQ
-377 KAKQDLNKVSE
+377 KNVQDASKL
-388 TLQGRADSVSYLID
+388 LQERIDSVSYLID
-402 IFTKFKEFAPT
+402 FFTAFKEAAST
-413 DSGKDF
+413 DFGKQF
-419 FQKRI
+419 FGNRVES
-424 DKLTNLKSAIENAN
+424 LTVLKNSMVDAN
-438 GGVKDIANIIGT
+438 DRVKHVGDLISS
-450 GQEVKQDVRDAA
+450 GQEVKQDVRDAV
-462 NKKLDA
+462 NQKLDSV
-468 INNLVNQAEADYN
+468 NNLVTQAEKDYN

-499 DKAEGVKEGAQQL
+499 NKAENVKEDAQQL
-512 RGNLNQDIKKAN
+512 RGNLNQGINKAN
-524 ELVNQTNELVNQTN
+524 EI
-538 EALDNGREKYD
+538 LDNGREKYD
-549 KAVSDYSR
+549 KAVNDYSR
-557 LKTELEKAREDLSNK
+557 LKTELGKAREDLNNK
-572 GVNGLDST
+572 GINGLDST
-580 KVALNDLNGQF
+580 KVALNDIRGELQ
-591 KAGWNLVN
+591 AGKNLVN
-599 DMIPVLESTNK
+599 DMIPVMENANK
-610 VLADVNSDKNL
+610 VLADVNSDKNM
-621 NGTIAKLNK
+621 NNTIAKLNK
-630 AKDGLQK
+630 AKDGFQK
-637 GMDLT
+637 GIDLT

-679 KYDSEITPNFNA
+679 KYDSEIVPNFNE

-718 KILEDSSKG
+718 KLLEDSSKG

>member
-15 VAKHWAAIVIVV
+15 VAKHWAAIVIVL

-50 TKEVPIAVSNEDAG
+50 TKEVPIAVSNQDAG

-75 NEIVDSLKKNKNLG
+75 DEIVDSLKKNKNLG

-234 VVESVMNDGQE
+234 VVESVINDGQDT
-245 ALGNL
+245 LKSL
-250 DKFFARNDETLNRAP
+250 DAFFARNDGTLNRAP

-272 TVMKQGLDAAAEI
+272 IAMQTGLNGAAAI
-285 TDYLKNP
+285 TDFLKNP
-292 SFDFNLT
+292 SVDFNLA
-299 LPDPAKLPE
+299 LPDPATFPVLPD
-308 LPNIT
+308 IT
-313 IPQIPQIPRI
+313 IPQIP
-323 PEIPALPEVNGEGY
+323 ELPQVNGQLY
-337 KNIAKN
+337 KDIAKN
-343 INQTVNNVFSS
+343 IDQTVNNVFGS

-388 TLQGRADSVSYLID
+388 NLQGRVDSVSYLID
-402 IFTKFKEFAPT
+402 VFTKFKESAPT

-450 GQEVKQDVRDAA
+450 GQEVKQDVRDAT

-499 DKAEGVKEGAQQL
+499 DKAGNAQQ
-512 RGNLNQDIKKAN
+512 NLNQEINKT
-524 ELVNQTNELVNQTN
+524 NQI
-538 EALDNGREKYD
+538 LDNGREKYD
-549 KAVSDYSR
+549 KAVNDYSR
-557 LKTELEKAREDLSNK
+557 LKTELGKAREDLNNK

-580 KVALNDLNGQF
+580 KVPLNDLNGQF
-591 KAGWNLVN
+591 KAGRNLVN
-599 DMIPVLESTNK
+599 DMIPVMENANK
-610 VLADVNSDKNL
+610 VLADVNSDKNM
-621 NGTIAKLNK
+621 NNMISKLNK
-630 AKDGLQK
+630 VKDGFQK
-637 GMDLT
+637 GIDLT

-679 KYDSEITPNFNA
+679 KYDSEIVPNFNE

-718 KILEDSSKG
+718 KLLEDSSKG
-727 LVDGKKKLA
+727 LVDGKKKLT
-736 DIKAEMPAT
+736 DIKADMPET
-745 EKKIKELADKI
+745 EKKIKDLANKI
-756 RDFESEEDLKDIIR
+756 RDFESEEDIKDIIR

>member
-75 NEIVDSLKKNKNLG
+75 DEIVDSLKKNKNLG

-234 VVESVMNDGQE
+234 VVESVINDGQDT
-245 ALGNL
+245 LKSL
-250 DKFFARNDETLNRAP
+250 DAFFARNDETLNRAP

-272 TVMKQGLDAAAEI
+272 IAMQTGLNGAAAI
-285 TDYLKNP
+285 TDFLKNP
-292 SFDFNLT
+292 SVDFNLA
-299 LPDPAKLPE
+299 LPDPSKLPE
-308 LPNIT
+308 LPNVT
-313 IPQIPQIPRI
+313 IPQIP
-323 PEIPALPEVNGEGY
+323 ALPELPQVNGEGY

-388 TLQGRADSVSYLID
+388 NLQDRADSVSYVID
-402 IFTKFKEFAPT
+402 VFTKFKDSAST
-413 DSGKDF
+413 DFGKEF

-424 DKLTNLKSAIENAN
+424 ERLTNLKSAIENAN

-450 GQEVKQDVRDAA
+450 GQEVKKDVRDAT

-499 DKAEGVKEGAQQL
+499 NKAEGVKEDAQQL
-512 RGNLNQDIKKAN
+512 RGNLNQDINKAN
-524 ELVNQTNELVNQTN
+524 EILN
-538 EALDNGREKYD
+538 NGREAYD
-549 KAVSDYSR
+549 KAVNDYSR
-557 LKTELEKAREDLSNK
+557 LKTELGKAREDLNNK
-572 GVNGLDST
+572 GINGLDST
-580 KVALNDLNGQF
+580 KVALNDIRGELQ
-591 KAGWNLVN
+591 AGKNLVN
-599 DMIPVLESTNK
+599 DMIPVMENTNK
-610 VLADVNSDKNL
+610 VLADVNSDKNM
-621 NGTIAKLNK
+621 NNMISKLNK
-630 AKDGLQK
+630 LKDGLQK
-637 GMDLT
+637 AIDLT

-650 KGQKPAADVIESINE
+650 KGQKPAADVIESINA
-665 VSKNV
+665 VSK
-670 SGQIGDILA
+670 STSAQISDILA
-679 KYDSEITPNFNA
+679 KYDSEIVPNFNE

-919 GTFPIQMTPA
+919 GTFPIQMTPK

>member
-15 VAKHWAAIVIVV
+15 VAKHWAAIVIVL

-50 TKEVPIAVSNEDAG
+50 TKEVPIAVSNQDAG

-75 NEIVDSLKKNKNLG
+75 DEIVDSLKKNKNLG
-89 WKFVDEKQAIYGV
+89 WKFVDQKQAIYGV

-215 LDDATRAEDVVKV
+215 LDDATRAEDLVKV

-250 DKFFARNDETLNRAP
+250 DKFFANNDETLKNAP
-265 GTIKNNL
+265 GTMRNNL
-272 TVMKQGLDAAAEI
+272 TVAKDVMDKANTFTNFLMNPGIDLSGMKG
-285 TDYLKNP
+285 
-292 SFDFNLT
+292 
-299 LPDPAKLPE
+299 LPE
-308 LPNIT
+308 F
-313 IPQIPQIPRI
+313 
-323 PEIPALPEVNGEGY
+323 PARPDLSKMNDEGY
-337 KNIAKN
+337 KNIARN
-343 INQTVNNVFSS
+343 INQTVNNVLNSA
-354 IRVGTTYA
+354 RAGTAY
-362 QGVINGLQNGNFDPE
+362 GKSVVNGLQNGQFDPE
-377 KAKQDLNKVSE
+377 KAKQDLNAVSE
-388 TLQGRADSVSYLID
+388 NLQGRTDSIAYLINV
-402 IFTKFKEFAPT
+402 FTELQKSATT
-413 DSGKDF
+413 DFGQSF
-419 FQKRI
+419 FQGRV
-424 DKLTNLKSAIENAN
+424 DRLTKLKSGMENAN
-438 GGVKDIANIIGT
+438 NGIKDIVNVIGT
-450 GQEVKQDVRDAA
+450 GQEVKKDVTDVANQKLDAA
-462 NKKLDA
+462 NGLID
-468 INNLVNQAEADYN
+468 QAEKDYN
-481 ATFVAD
+481 ETFVAD
-487 FEKAVSTAEQLK
+487 YKKAVSTVDQA
-499 DKAEGVKEGAQQL
+499 KADANEAYDSVKNEYEKAKNNLEGVIA
-512 RGNLNQDIKKAN
+512 D
-524 ELVNQTNELVNQTN
+524 VNN
-538 EALDNGREKYD
+538 R
-549 KAVSDYSR
+549 
-557 LKTELEKAREDLSNK
+557 
-572 GVNGLDST
+572 GVNGLDSA
-580 KVALNDLNGQF
+580 KVALNDLNGQLQ
-591 KAGWNLVN
+591 ATNNLIG
-599 DMIPVLESTNK
+599 DAIPVLESTNK
-610 VLADVNSDKNL
+610 VLADVDSGKNL
-621 NGTIAKLNK
+621 NGGIAKLNK
-630 AKDGLQK
+630 IQNSVQ
-637 GMDLT
+637 
-642 DKGIDAIN
+642 KGIDATNKATTLIN
-650 KGQKPAADVIESINE
+650 NGQKPTKEVVESINE
-665 VSKNV
+665 ATKNA
-670 SGQIGDILA
+670 SAQLGDFLA
-679 KYDSEITPNFNA
+679 TYDSEIVPNFNT
-691 AIARTKE
+691 AIERTKR

-703 SQILKEADKKLPDVK
+703 SQILQEADKKLPDVK
-718 KILEDSSKG
+718 KLLEDSSKG
-727 LVDGKKKLA
+727 LVDGKKKLT
-736 DIKAEMPAT
+736 DIKADMPET
-745 EKKIKELADKI
+745 EKKIKDLANKI
-756 RDFESEEDLKDIIR
+756 RDFESEEDIKDIIR

-834 YKSHEIYFGRLLT
+834 YKSHEVYFGRLLT

-929 FFQAIYPFLPFTY
+929 FFQALYPFLPFTY

>member
-6 RIYKTDLRN
+6 RIYTTDLRN
-15 VAKHWAAIVIVV
+15 VAKHWAAIVIVL
-27 GLMILPSLYAWF
+27 GLMVLPSLYAWF

-50 TKEVPIAVSNEDAG
+50 TKEIPIAVSNEDAG
-64 SNLRGKDINIG
+64 ANLRGKDINIG
-75 NEIVDSLKKNKNLG
+75 KEVVDSLKKDKNFN
-89 WKFVDEKQAIYGV
+89 WKFVDEKQAVYGV

-112 IPKDFSEKIATVLD
+112 IPKDFSEKITTVISD
-126 ENPQKPELDYYVNEK
+126 NPKKPELDYFVNEK

-169 NGEIFKIFND
+169 NGEIFKIFNE

-200 LEAQFPEMNTLMDKA
+200 LEAQLPEMNKLVDTALTDAGKA
-215 LDDATRAEDVVKV
+215 QDLVKV
-228 AQKELP
+228 AQENLP
-234 VVESVMNDGQE
+234 VVESVMNDGQD
-245 ALGNL
+245 ALTNL
-250 DKFFARNDETLNRAP
+250 DKFFANNDQRLNDAPGVIRNDLTMAKNAMDTATAFTNFLMNPGVDLNLYIP
-265 GTIKNNL
+265 DIP
-272 TVMKQGLDAAAEI
+272 D
-285 TDYLKNP
+285 
-292 SFDFNLT
+292 
-299 LPDPAKLPE
+299 LP
-308 LPNIT
+308 
-313 IPQIPQIPRI
+313 Q
-323 PEIPALPEVNGEGY
+323 VNGEGY

-343 INQTVNNVFSS
+343 IDQTVSNVLSS
-354 IRVGTTYA
+354 ARVGTAYA
-362 QGVINGLQNGNFDPE
+362 QSVMDGLQNGKIDPE
-377 KAKQDLNKVSE
+377 IAKKNIETVSNNFQTHIDNVSSVITMMSTLQQNATTDFGQKFFGDRVAHLTAIRDSQQDLNNRFKHVN
-388 TLQGRADSVSYLID
+388 DLI
-402 IFTKFKEFAPT
+402 
-413 DSGKDF
+413 S
-419 FQKRI
+419 
-424 DKLTNLKSAIENAN
+424 
-438 GGVKDIANIIGT
+438 T
-450 GQEVKQDVRDAA
+450 GQEVKQDVRDAI
-462 NKKLDA
+462 NQKLNATNALID
-468 INNLVNQAEADYN
+468 QAEKDYN
-481 ATFVAD
+481 ETFVAD
-487 FEKAVSTAEQLK
+487 FQKAVSTAEQLK
-499 DKAEGVKEGAQQL
+499 KQAENTVEGAQKTVEDL
-512 RGNLNQDIKKAN
+512 KKA
-524 ELVNQTNELVNQTN
+524 
-538 EALDNGREKYD
+538 K
-549 KAVSDYSR
+549 
-557 LKTELEKAREDLSNK
+557 EDLKNK
-572 GVNGLDST
+572 GVNGLDGT
-580 KVALNDLNGQF
+580 KTALNSLNGQF
-591 KAGWNLVN
+591 QAGIGMID
-599 DMIPVLESTNK
+599 DMIPVLESANK

-621 NGTIAKLNK
+621 DNGIATLNK
-630 AKDGLQK
+630 AKSALQK
-637 GMDLT
+637 GVDAT
-642 DKGIDAIN
+642 NKGITLIN
-650 KGQKPAADVIESINE
+650 NGQQPTKDVIESINE
-665 VSKNV
+665 ASKNG
-670 SGQIGDILA
+670 SAQLGDFLA
-679 KYDSEITPNFNA
+679 RYDSEIVPSFNA

-703 SQILKEADKKLPDVK
+703 SKILSDANKKLPDVK
-718 KILEDSSKG
+718 TLLEDSSKG
-727 LVDGKKKLA
+727 LVEGKKKVE
-736 DIKAEMPAT
+736 DIKAEMPAA
-745 EKKIKELADKI
+745 EKKIKELANKI
-756 RDFESEEDLKDIIR
+756 REFDSQEDIKDIIR

-779 SDYFANPVNLKEN
+779 SDYFASPVKLKEN

>member
-15 VAKHWAAIVIVV
+15 VAKHWAAIVIVL

-50 TKEVPIAVSNEDAG
+50 TKGIQIAVSNQDVG

-75 NEIVDSLKKNKNLG
+75 KEIVDSLKKDKNFG

-102 ERGDYYASIT
+102 ERGDYSASIT
-112 IPKDFSEKIATVLD
+112 IPKDFSEKIATVLN
-126 ENPQKPELDYYVNEK
+126 ENPQKPEIDYYVNEK

-156 ITEEISKNFVKTA
+156 LTEEISKNFVKTA
-169 NGEIFKIFND
+169 NGEIFEIFND

-234 VVESVMNDGQE
+234 VVESVINDGQE

-265 GTIKNNL
+265 ETIKNNL
-272 TVMKQGLDAAAEI
+272 TVMKQGLDAAAKI

-292 SFDFNLT
+292 AFDFNLT
-299 LPDPAKLPE
+299 LPDPAQLPE
-308 LPNIT
+308 LPVVN
-313 IPQIPQIPRI
+313 IPQI
-323 PEIPALPEVNGEGY
+323 PEIPALPQVNGEGY
-337 KNIAKN
+337 KNIANN
-343 INQTVNNVFSS
+343 INQTVNNVFNST
-354 IRVGTTYA
+354 RVGTAY
-362 QGVINGLQNGNFDPE
+362 VKSVMDGLQNKGVDPAVAQ
-377 KAKQDLNKVSE
+377 KNVQDASKL
-388 TLQGRADSVSYLID
+388 LQERIDSVSYLID
-402 IFTKFKEFAPT
+402 FFTAFKEKAST
-413 DSGKDF
+413 DFGKQF
-419 FQKRI
+419 FGNRVES
-424 DKLTNLKSAIENAN
+424 LTVLKNSMVDAN
-438 GGVKDIANIIGT
+438 NRVKHVGDLISS
-450 GQEVKQDVRDAA
+450 GQEVKQDVRDAV
-462 NKKLDA
+462 NQKLDA
-468 INNLVNQAEADYN
+468 VNNLVNQAEKDYN

-499 DKAEGVKEGAQQL
+499 TKAENVKEDAQQL
-512 RGNLNQDIKKAN
+512 RGNLNQDINKAN
-524 ELVNQTNELVNQTN
+524 E
-538 EALDNGREKYD
+538 ALNNGREKYD
-549 KAVSDYSR
+549 KAVNDYGR
-557 LKTELEKAREDLSNK
+557 IKTELEKAREDLSNK

-591 KAGWNLVN
+591 KASWNLVN
-599 DMIPVLESTNK
+599 DMMPVLESTNK

-670 SGQIGDILA
+670 SAQLGDILA

-718 KILEDSSKG
+718 KLLEDSSKG
-727 LVDGKKKLA
+727 LVDGRKKLA
-736 DIKAEMPAT
+736 DIKAEMPET
-745 EKKIKELADKI
+745 EKKIKDLANKI
-756 RDFESEEDLKDIIR
+756 RDFESEEDIKDIIR

-919 GTFPIQMTPA
+919 GTFPIQMTPP

>member
-15 VAKHWAAIVIVV
+15 VAKHWAAIVIVL

-50 TKEVPIAVSNEDAG
+50 TKEVPIAVSNQDAG

-75 NEIVDSLKKNKNLG
+75 KEIVDSLKKNKNLG

-126 ENPQKPELDYYVNEK
+126 ENPKKPELDYYVNEK

-272 TVMKQGLDAAAEI
+272 TVMQQGLDAAAKI

-292 SFDFNLT
+292 AFDFNLT
-299 LPDPAKLPE
+299 LPDPAKLPV

-313 IPQIPQIPRI
+313 IPQIP
-323 PEIPALPEVNGEGY
+323 EIPALPQVNGEGY

-343 INQTVNNVFSS
+343 IDQTVNTVFNST
-354 IRVGTTYA
+354 RVGMAY
-362 QGVINGLQNGNFDPE
+362 VKSVMDGLQNKGVDPAIAQ
-377 KAKQDLNKVSE
+377 KNVQDASKL
-388 TLQGRADSVSYLID
+388 LQERIDSVSYLID
-402 IFTKFKEFAPT
+402 FFTAFKESASTEF
-413 DSGKDF
+413 GKQF
-419 FQKRI
+419 FGNRVES
-424 DKLTNLKSAIENAN
+424 LTVLKNSMVDAN
-438 GGVKDIANIIGT
+438 NRVKHVGDLISS
-450 GQEVKQDVRDAA
+450 GQEVKQDVRDAV
-462 NKKLDA
+462 NQKLDA
-468 INNLVNQAEADYN
+468 VNNLVNQAEKDYN

-487 FEKAVSTAEQLK
+487 FEKAVSTAERLK
-499 DKAEGVKEGAQQL
+499 SKAENAQENAQQL
-512 RGNLNQDIKKAN
+512 RGNLNQDINKAN
-524 ELVNQTNELVNQTN
+524 EILN
-538 EALDNGREKYD
+538 NGREKYD
-549 KAVSDYSR
+549 KAVNDYSR

-591 KAGWNLVN
+591 KASWNLVN

-621 NGTIAKLNK
+621 NGTISKLNK

-650 KGQKPAADVIESINE
+650 KGQKPAADVIESINQ
-665 VSKNV
+665 VSKSV

-718 KILEDSSKG
+718 KLLEDSSKG

>member
-15 VAKHWAAIVIVV
+15 VAKHWAAIVIVL

-50 TKEVPIAVSNEDAG
+50 TKEVPIAVSNQDAG

-75 NEIVDSLKKNKNLG
+75 KEIVDSLKKNKNLG

-126 ENPQKPELDYYVNEK
+126 ENPKKPELDYYVNEK

-215 LDDATRAEDVVKV
+215 LDDATRAEDIVKV
-228 AQKELP
+228 AQKDLP
-234 VVESVMNDGQE
+234 VVESVINDGQE
-245 ALGNL
+245 ALANL
-250 DKFFARNDETLNRAP
+250 DKFFARQDQTLKNAP
-265 GTIKNNL
+265 GKIRNDL
-272 TVMKQGLDAAAEI
+272 VVAQGVMDSAAAF
-285 TDYLKNP
+285 TDFLMNP
-292 SFDFNLT
+292 GVDLNIPDFSGMNG
-299 LPDPAKLPE
+299 LPE
-308 LPNIT
+308 F
-313 IPQIPQIPRI
+313 
-323 PEIPALPEVNGEGY
+323 PARPDLSKLNSDGY
-337 KNIAKN
+337 KGIAQN
-343 INQTVNNVFSS
+343 INQTVNNVLSS
-354 IRVGTTYA
+354 SRAGTAY
-362 QGVINGLQNGNFDPE
+362 GKSVVNGLQSGQFDPE
-377 KAKQDLNKVSE
+377 QAKKDLNAVSDQ
-388 TLQGRADSVSYLID
+388 LQARTENISYLIN
-402 IFTKFKEFAPT
+402 IFTELQNSATT
-413 DSGKDF
+413 DFGKSF
-419 FQKRI
+419 FQGRV
-424 DKLTNLKSAIENAN
+424 DRLTKLKGSMENAN
-438 GGVKDIANIIGT
+438 NGIKDIVSVIGT
-450 GQEVKQDVRDAA
+450 GQEVKKDVTDVANQKLDAA
-462 NKKLDA
+462 NALID
-468 INNLVNQAEADYN
+468 QAEKDYN
-481 ATFVAD
+481 ETFVAD
-487 FEKAVSTAEQLK
+487 YKKAVSTVDQA
-499 DKAEGVKEGAQQL
+499 KA
-512 RGNLNQDIKKAN
+512 DAN
-524 ELVNQTNELVNQTN
+524 EIYDNAKADYEKAKNSLESTKSSVQKALEDVQNRGINGLEGSK
-538 EALDNGREKYD
+538 EALK
-549 KAVSDYSR
+549 S
-557 LKTELEKAREDLSNK
+557 
-572 GVNGLDST
+572 
-580 KVALNDLNGQF
+580 LNGQF
-591 KAGWNLVN
+591 QAGIGLID

-621 NGTIAKLNK
+621 NNGIAKLNK
-630 AKDGLQK
+630 AKSSLQK
-637 GMDLT
+637 GVEAT
-642 DKGIDAIN
+642 NKGITLLN
-650 KGQKPAADVIESINE
+650 NGQKPTKDVIESIN
-665 VSKNV
+665 NA
-670 SGQIGDILA
+670 A
-679 KYDSEITPNFNA
+679 KGGSAQLTDVLSTYDSEIVPNFNA

-703 SQILKEADKKLPDVK
+703 TQILSEADKKLPDVK
-718 KILEDSSKG
+718 KLLEDSSKG
-727 LVDGKKKLA
+727 LVDGRKKLA
-736 DIKAEMPAT
+736 DIKADMPET

-834 YKSHEIYFGRLLT
+834 YKSHEVYFGRLLT

-929 FFQAIYPFLPFTY
+929 FFQALYPFLPFTY

-965 LSAFVVVMIVAA
+965 LSVFVVVMIVAA

>member
-234 VVESVMNDGQE
+234 VVESVINDGQDT
-245 ALGNL
+245 LKSL
-250 DKFFARNDETLNRAP
+250 DAFFARNDETLNRAP

-272 TVMKQGLDAAAEI
+272 IAMQTGLNGAAAI
-285 TDYLKNP
+285 TDFLKNP
-292 SFDFNLT
+292 SVDFNLA
-299 LPDPAKLPE
+299 LPDPSKLPE
-308 LPNIT
+308 LPNVT
-313 IPQIPQIPRI
+313 IPQIP
-323 PEIPALPEVNGEGY
+323 ALPELPQVNGEGY

-388 TLQGRADSVSYLID
+388 NLQDRADSVSYVID
-402 IFTKFKEFAPT
+402 VFTKFKDSAST
-413 DSGKDF
+413 DFGKEF

-424 DKLTNLKSAIENAN
+424 ERLTSLKSAIENAN

-450 GQEVKQDVRDAA
+450 GQEVKKDVRDAT

-499 DKAEGVKEGAQQL
+499 NKAEGVKEDAQQL
-512 RGNLNQDIKKAN
+512 RGNLNQDINKAN
-524 ELVNQTNELVNQTN
+524 EILN
-538 EALDNGREKYD
+538 NGREAYD
-549 KAVSDYSR
+549 KAVNDYSR
-557 LKTELEKAREDLSNK
+557 LKTELGKAREDLNNK
-572 GVNGLDST
+572 GINGLDST
-580 KVALNDLNGQF
+580 KVALNDIRGELQ
-591 KAGWNLVN
+591 AGKNLVN
-599 DMIPVLESTNK
+599 DMIPVMENTNK
-610 VLADVNSDKNL
+610 VLADVNSDKNM
-621 NGTIAKLNK
+621 NNMIAKLNK
-630 AKDGLQK
+630 LKDGLQK
-637 GMDLT
+637 AIDLT

-650 KGQKPAADVIESINE
+650 KGQKPAADVIESINA
-665 VSKNV
+665 VSK
-670 SGQIGDILA
+670 STSAQISDILA
-679 KYDSEITPNFNA
+679 KYDSEIVPNFNE

-919 GTFPIQMTPA
+919 GTFPIQMTPK

>member
-15 VAKHWAAIVIVV
+15 VAKHWAAIVIVL

-50 TKEVPIAVSNEDAG
+50 TKEVPIAVSNQDAG

-75 NEIVDSLKKNKNLG
+75 KEIVDSLKKNKNLG

-215 LDDATRAEDVVKV
+215 LDDATRAEDIVKV

-234 VVESVMNDGQE
+234 VVESVINDGQE

-250 DKFFARNDETLNRAP
+250 DKFFANNDQTLQNAP
-265 GTIKNNL
+265 GTIRNHL
-272 TVMKQGLDAAAEI
+272 TTAKDVMDKANTFTNFLM
-285 TDYLKNP
+285 NP
-292 SFDFNLT
+292 GIDLSGM
-299 LPDPAKLPE
+299 KGLPE
-308 LPNIT
+308 F
-313 IPQIPQIPRI
+313 
-323 PEIPALPEVNGEGY
+323 PARPDLSKLNDEGY
-337 KNIAKN
+337 KNIARN
-343 INQTVNNVFSS
+343 INQTVNNVLNSA
-354 IRVGTTYA
+354 RAGTTY
-362 QGVINGLQNGNFDPE
+362 GKSVVNGLQNGQFDPE
-377 KAKQDLNKVSE
+377 KAKQDLNAVSE
-388 TLQGRADSVSYLID
+388 NLQGRTDSVAYLINV
-402 IFTKFKEFAPT
+402 FTELQKSATT
-413 DSGKDF
+413 DFGQSF
-419 FQKRI
+419 FQGRV
-424 DKLTNLKSAIENAN
+424 DRLTKLKSGMENAN
-438 GGVKDIANIIGT
+438 NGIKDIVNVIGT
-450 GQEVKQDVRDAA
+450 GQEVKKDVTDAA
-462 NKKLDA
+462 NQKLDVA
-468 INNLVNQAEADYN
+468 NGLIDQAEKDYN
-481 ATFVAD
+481 ETFVAD
-487 FEKAVSTAEQLK
+487 YKKAVSTVDQA
-499 DKAEGVKEGAQQL
+499 KADANGAYDTVK
-512 RGNLNQDIKKAN
+512 N
-524 ELVNQTNELVNQTN
+524 E
-538 EALDNGREKYD
+538 YD
-549 KAVSDYSR
+549 KAKNTFEGIIADVNNR
-557 LKTELEKAREDLSNK
+557 

-580 KVALNDLNGQF
+580 KVYLNDLNGQLQAT
-591 KAGWNLVN
+591 KNLIG
-599 DMIPVLESTNK
+599 DAIPVLESTNK

-621 NGTIAKLNK
+621 NNGIAKLNK
-630 AKDGLQK
+630 AQNAVQ
-637 GMDLT
+637 
-642 DKGIDAIN
+642 KGIDATNKATTLIN
-650 KGQKPAADVIESINE
+650 NGQKPTKEVVESINE
-665 VSKNV
+665 ATKNA
-670 SGQIGDILA
+670 SAQLGDFLA
-679 KYDSEITPNFNA
+679 TYDSEIVPNFNT
-691 AIARTKE
+691 AIERTKR

-703 SQILKEADKKLPDVK
+703 TQILSEADKKLPDVK
-718 KILEDSSKG
+718 KLLEDSSKG
-727 LVDGKKKLA
+727 LVDGRKKLA
-736 DIKAEMPAT
+736 DIKAEMPET

-834 YKSHEIYFGRLLT
+834 YKSHEVYFGRLLT

-929 FFQAIYPFLPFTY
+929 FFQALYPFLPFTY

-965 LSAFVVVMIVAA
+965 LSVFVVVMIVAA

>member
-15 VAKHWAAIVIVV
+15 VAKHWAAIVIVL

-50 TKEVPIAVSNEDAG
+50 TKEVPIAVSNQDAG

-75 NEIVDSLKKNKNLG
+75 KEIVDSLKKNKNLG

-126 ENPQKPELDYYVNEK
+126 ENPKKPELDYYVNEK

-200 LEAQFPEMNTLMDKA
+200 LEAQFPEMNTLMNKA
-215 LDDATRAEDVVKV
+215 LDDATRAEDIVKV
-228 AQKELP
+228 AQKDLP
-234 VVESVMNDGQE
+234 VVESVINDGQE
-245 ALGNL
+245 ALANL
-250 DKFFARNDETLNRAP
+250 DKFFARQDQTLKNAP
-265 GTIKNNL
+265 GKIRNDL
-272 TVMKQGLDAAAEI
+272 VVAQGVMDSAAAF
-285 TDYLKNP
+285 TDFLMNP
-292 SFDFNLT
+292 GVDLNIPDFSGMNG
-299 LPDPAKLPE
+299 LPE
-308 LPNIT
+308 F
-313 IPQIPQIPRI
+313 
-323 PEIPALPEVNGEGY
+323 PARPDLSKLNSDGY
-337 KNIAKN
+337 KGIAQN
-343 INQTVNNVFSS
+343 INQTVNNVLSS
-354 IRVGTTYA
+354 SRAGTAY
-362 QGVINGLQNGNFDPE
+362 GKSVVNGLQSGQFDPE
-377 KAKQDLNKVSE
+377 QAKKDLNAVSDQ
-388 TLQGRADSVSYLID
+388 LQARTENISYLIN
-402 IFTKFKEFAPT
+402 IFTELQNSATT
-413 DSGKDF
+413 DFGKSF
-419 FQKRI
+419 FQGRV
-424 DKLTNLKSAIENAN
+424 DRLTKLKGSMENAN
-438 GGVKDIANIIGT
+438 NGIKDIVSVIGT
-450 GQEVKQDVRDAA
+450 GQEVKKDVTDVANQKLDAA
-462 NKKLDA
+462 NGLID
-468 INNLVNQAEADYN
+468 QAEKDYN
-481 ATFVAD
+481 ETFVAD
-487 FEKAVSTAEQLK
+487 YKKAVSTVDQA
-499 DKAEGVKEGAQQL
+499 KA
-512 RGNLNQDIKKAN
+512 DAN
-524 ELVNQTNELVNQTN
+524 EIYDNAKADYEKAKNSLESTKSSVQKALEDVQNRGINGLEGSK
-538 EALDNGREKYD
+538 EALK
-549 KAVSDYSR
+549 S
-557 LKTELEKAREDLSNK
+557 
-572 GVNGLDST
+572 
-580 KVALNDLNGQF
+580 LNGQF
-591 KAGWNLVN
+591 QAGIGLID

-621 NGTIAKLNK
+621 NNGIAKLNK
-630 AKDGLQK
+630 AKSSLQK
-637 GMDLT
+637 GVDAT
-642 DKGIDAIN
+642 NKGITLLN
-650 KGQKPAADVIESINE
+650 NGQKPTKDVIESIN
-665 VSKNV
+665 NA
-670 SGQIGDILA
+670 A
-679 KYDSEITPNFNA
+679 KGGSAQLTDVLSTYDSEIVPNFNT

-703 SQILKEADKKLPDVK
+703 TQILNDADKKLPDVK
-718 KILEDSSKG
+718 KLLEDSSKG
-727 LVDGKKKLA
+727 LVDGRKKLA
-736 DIKAEMPAT
+736 DIKAEMPDT